1 MRGETGRTSA
11 GCDHVRAAGGDPPA
25 AMRRSPDDPT
35 LGGSLRPRGPVQF
48 ALSTRYDGRAT
59 VIGVAGELDILTVTK
74 LVARLEDAIRRR
86 HGDVVIDLT
95 EAEFIDS
102 MGLHALLNVQRRL
115 IRQARTLAVI
125 CPSGPVRI
133 AIELARLAEP
143 LGIVSTIEDYRQRAG
158 RA

>member
-1 MRGETGRTSA
+1 MRSA
-11 GCDHVRAAGGDPPA
+11 N
-25 AMRRSPDDPT
+25 DPT
-35 LGGSLRPRGPVQF
+35 LGGSLRPRGPIQF

-86 HGDVVIDLT
+86 HGDLVIDLT
-95 EAEFIDS
+95 QAEFIDS

-115 IRQARTLAVI
+115 VRQARKLTVVCPPGAV
-125 CPSGPVRI
+125 RN

-143 LGIVSTIEDYRQRAG
+143 LGVVTSVEDYRPRAAG
-158 RA
+158 A